1 MSMNEICFS
10 IVDVPRRNKEKRP
23 KEFESFTPS
32 HVYPHSHEP
41 RSNTEKALK
50 EEHVGMIIGALAAM
64 ILLLFAVAVFI
75 VLRNQRKKHEEEA
88 YDVYEKH
95 RMTHDTDE
103 MKVMMIK

>member
-1 MSMNEICFS
+1 
-10 IVDVPRRNKEKRP
+10 
-23 KEFESFTPS
+23 
-32 HVYPHSHEP
+32 
-41 RSNTEKALK
+41 
-50 EEHVGMIIGALAAM
+50 MIIGALAAM

-88 YDVYEKH
+88 YDVYQKH

>member
-1 MSMNEICFS
+1 MYLEGT
-10 IVDVPRRNKEKRP
+10 KR
-23 KEFESFTPS
+23 KGQKSLNLSLHRTFTRTVTSPDLT
-32 HVYPHSHEP
+32 
-41 RSNTEKALK
+41 REKALK